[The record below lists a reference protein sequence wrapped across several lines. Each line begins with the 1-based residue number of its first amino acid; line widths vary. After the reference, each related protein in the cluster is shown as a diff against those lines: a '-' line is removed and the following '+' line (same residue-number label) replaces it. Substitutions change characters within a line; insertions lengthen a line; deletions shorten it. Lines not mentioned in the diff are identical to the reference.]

1 METKLDTS
9 VDSEQ
14 IMQNEEDKKYLL
26 KIKNGDE
33 NALNKIMDK
42 YKNFVYAKA
51 KTFFL
56 VGAEQEDIVQEGMI
70 GLFKAIKGYDTEK
83 DVTFRSFADL
93 CIRRQIITAIKA
105 STRQKHIPLNS
116 YLSLNKSAFDEDTDR
131 EVIEQ
136 LDIDMVPDPLETIT
150 KKETYKNIELKILQ

>member
-83 DVTFRSFADL
+83 ILESA
-93 CIRRQIITAIKA
+93 
-105 STRQKHIPLNS
+105 QKV
-116 YLSLNKSAFDEDTDR
+116 
-131 EVIEQ
+131 EVIYGR
-136 LDIDMVPDPLETIT
+136 
-150 KKETYKNIELKILQ
+150 KKAAGSMHKKGYLLWL

>member
-33 NALNKIMDK
+33 KALNKIMEK

-56 VGAEQEDIVQEGMI
+56 IGAEQEDIVQEGMI

-93 CIRRQIITAIKA
+93 CISRHIIMAIQA
-105 STRQKHIPLNS
+105 STRQSHLRLN
-116 YLSLNKSAFDEDTDR
+116 
-131 EVIEQ
+131 
-136 LDIDMVPDPLETIT
+136 
-150 KKETYKNIELKILQ
+150 